1 MRRWWWSGSGC
12 AAGSGWLS
20 GGARRCSLEG
30 GGMRPL
36 IDRLSSDFLPLFL
49 GGMAVNF
56 EIATIAIA
64 VGLALGLLLALARL
78 AGGIMARAPA
88 SALGLMPAAPT
99 FVVMFLLLNA
109 VPRDAT
115 LFGEPFAL
123 SGVMTVALSLVPY
136 SAAYA
141 ADSGVES
148 LRQFR
153 RGSLPGALL
162 VLPNGTRA
170 FVALVMSSSAGA
182 AIGVTEGLTL
192 TPRP

>member
-64 VGLALGLLLALARL
+64 VGLALRLLLALARL
-78 AGGIMARAPA
+78 AGGIIARAA
-88 SALGLMPAAPT
+88 AAGIRLMPAAPT
-99 FVVMFLLLNA
+99 FVGLFFLL
-109 VPRDAT
+109 DA
-115 LFGEPFAL
+115 
-123 SGVMTVALSLVPY
+123 
-136 SAAYA
+136 
-141 ADSGVES
+141 
-148 LRQFR
+148 
-153 RGSLPGALL
+153 LP
-162 VLPNGTRA
+162 
-170 FVALVMSSSAGA
+170 
-182 AIGVTEGLTL
+182 
-192 TPRP
+192 

>member
-30 GGMRPL
+30 GGLGPL

-78 AGGIMARAPA
+78 AGGIMAGAAAAGIGAMGGAPAFVGMVFLLEPAPRRAP
-88 SALGLMPAAPT
+88 P
-99 FVVMFLLLNA
+99 F
-109 VPRDAT
+109 RDA
-115 LFGEPFAL
+115 FGSPRLATVPL
-123 SGVMTVALSLVPY
+123 S
-136 SAAYA
+136 
-141 ADSGVES
+141 
-148 LRQFR
+148 
-153 RGSLPGALL
+153 
-162 VLPNGTRA
+162 
-170 FVALVMSSSAGA
+170 
-182 AIGVTEGLTL
+182 
-192 TPRP
+192 

>member
-78 AGGIMARAPA
+78 AGGIMTRAAA
-88 SALGLMPAAPT
+88 SALGLLRAGPP
-99 FVVMFLLLNA
+99 FVGLFFPFNP
-109 VPRDAT
+109 VPRH
-115 LFGEPFAL
+115 
-123 SGVMTVALSLVPY
+123 
-136 SAAYA
+136 
-141 ADSGVES
+141 
-148 LRQFR
+148 
-153 RGSLPGALL
+153 
-162 VLPNGTRA
+162 
-170 FVALVMSSSAGA
+170 
-182 AIGVTEGLTL
+182 
-192 TPRP
+192 

>member
-30 GGMRPL
+30 GGLGPL

-78 AGGIMARAPA
+78 AGGIMARAAA
-88 SALGLMPAAPT
+88 SALRLIRGAP
-99 FVVMFLLLNA
+99 
-109 VPRDAT
+109 
-115 LFGEPFAL
+115 
-123 SGVMTVALSLVPY
+123 
-136 SAAYA
+136 
-141 ADSGVES
+141 
-148 LRQFR
+148 
-153 RGSLPGALL
+153 
-162 VLPNGTRA
+162 A
-170 FVALVMSSSAGA
+170 FVALFLLLHAGPP
-182 AIGVTEGLTL
+182 GP
-192 TPRP
+192 TPVCRP

>member
-49 GGMAVNF
+49 GGMAGNF

-78 AGGIMARAPA
+78 ARGIITRPASPALPALRGAPA
-88 SALGLMPAAPT
+88 
-99 FVVMFLLLNA
+99 
-109 VPRDAT
+109 
-115 LFGEPFAL
+115 
-123 SGVMTVALSLVPY
+123 
-136 SAAYA
+136 
-141 ADSGVES
+141 
-148 LRQFR
+148 FR
-153 RGSLPGALL
+153 RRVFL
-162 VLPNGTRA
+162 
-170 FVALVMSSSAGA
+170 
-182 AIGVTEGLTL
+182 L
-192 TPRP
+192 TPRA